1 MDHPASLDS
10 VQPWRV
16 AAIVAAAIATLELLI
31 LVALGVSFGSK
42 FIAGTAKEVVT
53 APIRMQ
59 DPSRSSEETAAPAGE
74 TAKKSGKHAAAAE
87 LSRRETSVIVLNGN
101 GITGA
106 AATAAEQV
114 RRHHYLI
121 AGTGNAP
128 RADFSRSLVM
138 YRPGYKEEARRLAKD
153 LHLRRVVPLDGM
165 RARDLQGA
173 HLAYIIGG

>member
-1 MDHPASLDS
+1 VDHPASLDS

-31 LVALGVSFGSK
+31 LVALGVAFGSK
-42 FIAGTAKEVVT
+42 FLTGTAKEVVT

-59 DPSRSSEETAAPAGE
+59 APSSSSDETAAPAGE
-74 TAKKSGKHAAAAE
+74 TAKKSGKAAAAST
-87 LSRRETSVIVLNGN
+87 LARRETSVIVLNGN

-106 AATAAEQV
+106 AATGAEQV
-114 RRHHYLI
+114 RKHHYLI

-128 RADFSRSLVM
+128 RSDFGRSLVM
-138 YRPGYKEEARRLAKD
+138 YRPGYEAEARRLAKD
-153 LHLRRVVPLDGM
+153 LHLRRIVPLDGM
-165 RARDLQGA
+165 RARELQGA